1 MKTIDILKS
10 KLAKLL
16 DLSKVSPSPSIPATA
31 CVLSTSRSGLSAL
44 KTTFAILARKKELG
58 LPVGEYEDGSMNQ
71 NDLLINAIVTE
82 IFKAIQ
88 EDAKITVG
96 IEPGQTIQ
104 GTGANAGGP
113 IAVVGTTLSFGSGGA
128 VMQ

>member
-10 KLAKLL
+10 KLVKLL
-16 DLSKVSPSPSIPATA
+16 DLSNVAPSPPIPSPA
-31 CVLSTSRSGLSAL
+31 CTLAANRSGLSAL

-88 EDAKITVG
+88 EDSKITVG
-96 IEPGQTIQ
+96 INPGQTIQ
-104 GTGANAGGP
+104 GTGGNAGGP
-113 IAVVGTTLSFGSGGA
+113 VEIIGTTITFGSGGA
-128 VMQ
+128 VIQ

>member
-1 MKTIDILKS
+1 MKTIDILKG
-10 KLAKLL
+10 KLSKLL
-16 DLSKVSPSPSIPATA
+16 DLSVVAPSPPIPSPA
-31 CVLSTSRSGLSAL
+31 CTLSSNRSGLSAI
-44 KTTFAILARKKELG
+44 KTTFSILARKKELG

-82 IFKAIQ
+82 IFKALQ

-96 IEPGQTIQ
+96 INPGQTIQ

-113 IAVVGTTLSFGSGGA
+113 VTVIGSTVTFGSGGA
-128 VMQ
+128 VIQ

>member
-1 MKTIDILKS
+1 MKTIDILKG

-16 DLSKVSPSPSIPATA
+16 DLSSVGVSPTIPSPT
-31 CVLSTSRSGLSAL
+31 CTLSSTRSGLSAI

-58 LPVGEYEDGSMNQ
+58 LPVGDYEDGSMNQ

-88 EDAKITVG
+88 EDSKITVG
-96 IEPGQTIQ
+96 INPGQSIQ
-104 GTGANAGGP
+104 GSGSNGGGP
-113 IAVVGTTLSFGSGGA
+113 VVVVGTTITYGSGGA
-128 VMQ
+128 IIQ

>member
-1 MKTIDILKS
+1 MKTIDILKG

-16 DLSKVSPSPSIPATA
+16 DISSVSPAPAIPSTA
-31 CVLSTSRSGLSAL
+31 CVLSSTRSGLSAI

-58 LPVGEYEDGSMNQ
+58 LTVGEYEDGSMNQ

-96 IEPGQTIQ
+96 VNPGQTIQ
-104 GTGANAGGP
+104 GTGGNVGGP
-113 IAVVGTTLSFGSGGA
+113 VEVVGTTLTFGSGGA
-128 VMQ
+128 IIQ

>member
-1 MKTIDILKS
+1 MKTIDILKG

-16 DLSKVSPSPSIPATA
+16 DLSNIGPSPVIPSPT
-31 CVLSTSRSGLSAL
+31 CTLSSTRSGLSAI

-88 EDAKITVG
+88 EDSKITVG
-96 IEPGQTIQ
+96 INPGQSIQ
-104 GTGANAGGP
+104 GSGSNVGGP
-113 IAVVGTTLSFGSGGA
+113 IVVVGTTITYGSGGA
-128 VMQ
+128 IIQ